1 MREEYQLVM
10 ITTIFSCKGLSPK
23 ECLALQI
30 LGYTTISLLSEKFE
44 EDPQILMSAF
54 VSSQQGQGQGQ
65 EHNPLEEMIK
75 SVNICP
81 VIWEVAAAPENFFA
95 KLLELDAKV
104 KTRQDLD
111 TVIEEIRSIENDV
124 PELFR
129 IIEDLFMNECLSDV
143 KIANILSGLLSQQSQ
158 QQPQQQSQQQPQ
170 QQQQH
175 QQPQS
180 QKHRGRSKTLRVHG
194 RRAIT
199 PIKNRHRRP
208 ETKTI

>member
-1 MREEYQLVM
+1 MRDEYQLVM

-54 VSSQQGQGQGQ
+54 VSSQKEQD
-65 EHNPLEEMIK
+65 HNPLEEMVK

-143 KIANILSGLLSQQSQ
+143 KIANILSGLLPQQSQ
-158 QQPQQQSQQQPQ
+158 QQQQPQ
-170 QQQQH
+170 
-175 QQPQS
+175 PQ
-180 QKHRGRSKTLRVHG
+180 KYRGRSKTLRVHG

>member
-1 MREEYQLVM
+1 MRDEYQLVM

-54 VSSQQGQGQGQ
+54 VSSQQGQGQGQEQ

-143 KIANILSGLLSQQSQ
+143 KIANILSGLLPQQSQ
-158 QQPQQQSQQQPQ
+158 QQQSQQQSQ
-170 QQQQH
+170 QQQQ
-175 QQPQS
+175 PQ
-180 QKHRGRSKTLRVHG
+180 KYRGRSKTLRVHG